1 MRLSNGEVLLAW
13 PLAQHIITQGWRYNS
28 GKSHNGIDMRT
39 VIGNTSM
46 RPVYSAEDG
55 TVSATQVWDGHTKDE
70 RSMQSYGNRVDISHA
85 SYKGKALLTRY
96 AHLSSFCVKVGQKVK
111 EGQLIGYSGAT
122 GNVYGAHL
130 HFEVLLGGKRTNPL
144 TWLDDAYIV
153 ASSNVY
159 TYGPGEHA
167 VERPADAPA
176 AVNGL
181 QIIKATGLTNAQ
193 AWEVYML
200 ATKLDLLTMQL
211 YVAKFADA
219 NNTTQDVEVGPVTQG
234 DAKQV
239 LALLDKLGVQGKAT
253 VEAVQDAA

>member
-1 MRLSNGEVLLAW
+1 MRLSNGEVLLRW
-13 PLAQHIITQGWRYNS
+13 PLGQHILTQGWHYNS
-28 GKSHNGIDMRT
+28 GRSHNGIDLRT
-39 VIGNTSM
+39 QIGNTAV
-46 RPVYSAEDG
+46 RPVYAAEDG
-55 TVSATQVWDGHTKDE
+55 TVSVTQLWDGHTIDE
-70 RSMQSYGNRVDISHA
+70 RSLQSYGNYVDIRHA
-85 SYKGKALLTRY
+85 DYKQQRLVTRY
-96 AHLSSFCVKVGQKVK
+96 AHLFKFIVAKGEKVK

-239 LALLDKLGVQGKAT
+239 LTLLDKLGVQGKAT